1 VLKLLTCVDFFQE
14 PNPFTHLIV
23 VKSGM
28 TFVTQIGN
36 EDVVGFLAFAF
47 AVVGGSE
54 TLVVRGNDCAV
65 TDSTVD
71 ARSSPRSGEEFLAPD
86 WTLLKKG
93 RHC

>member
-1 VLKLLTCVDFFQE
+1 MLKLLACVDLLQE
-14 PNPFTHLIV
+14 SNPFAHLIV

-28 TFVTQIGN
+28 TFVTEIGN

-47 AVVGGSE
+47 AVVCGAE
-54 TLVVRGNDCAV
+54 TLIMRGNDCAV
-65 TDSTVD
+65 TRSTVD
-71 ARSSPRSGEEFLAPD
+71 ARGSPRSGEEFLAPD